1 MTHGSWPFDMT
12 HTPEDNLWLVISE
25 GFDNRNQMNPRM
37 FSIYKP
43 VGNELFGH
51 RTIKQIVLIMTR
63 FNKVKFKRYN
73 ETIINH
79 LKWDPY

>member
-1 MTHGSWPFDMT
+1 
-12 HTPEDNLWLVISE
+12 
-25 GFDNRNQMNPRM
+25 MNPRM

-51 RTIKQIVLIMTR
+51 GTIKQIVLIMTR